1 MKKTIALALLI
12 CMLLGLMAGCSGSKL
27 ESYESD
33 TPAAQTGDSAAAA
46 EAEGAAIAI
55 GNGGSGFE
63 TYAPDT
69 VVATING
76 LDVTWQDYYYWMSY
90 YVSYVQSVARQAN
103 ASLTGWDVLE
113 LSSSQTNADVVLTNA
128 HRNVTLD
135 YVILSMAEEEGV
147 TIDAADEAEL
157 EELFETNADSITG
170 DGNGEAS
177 EEELAAFEE
186 YLAQIDLTRELYD
199 FRNTTELLQEK
210 LFTTLYGE
218 KGANYPDADAVEFAE
233 DNGLMAAKHIL
244 LLTVDAETREPI
256 EDEAVIAEK
265 KATAEELLA
274 RLQAV
279 QDDKEALA
287 ALFDELTEE
296 YTEDTGYAAYPD
308 GYVFSEGQMVSAFED
323 AVKALEGDY
332 ELSGIVESE
341 YGYHIVMSI
350 PIDPDAVVGSTSSGA
365 DVTLRYQAASQQF
378 SARLNAAIDSADV
391 VWADGF
397 EAPDM
402 AAIFG

>member
-1 MKKTIALALLI
+1 MKKTIALALLM

-33 TPAAQTGDSAAAA
+33 TPAAQTGDTAAA
-46 EAEGAAIAI
+46 ETEDATIAI
-55 GNGGSGFE
+55 GNGGTGFG
-63 TYAPDT
+63 TYEPDT
-69 VVATING
+69 VVATVNG

-103 ASLTGWDVLE
+103 ASLTGWDALE

-135 YVILSMAEEEGV
+135 YVILSMADEEGV
-147 TIDAADEAEL
+147 TVDAEDEAKL

-177 EEELAAFEE
+177 EEEIAAFEE

-210 LFTTLYGE
+210 LFETLYGE
-218 KGANYPDADAVEFAE
+218 KGADYPDADAVAFAE

-279 QDDKEALA
+279 QDDKAALA
-287 ALFDELTEE
+287 ALFDELTVE

-350 PIDPDAVVGSTSSGA
+350 PIDPDAVVGSTSSGS

>member
-33 TPAAQTGDSAAAA
+33 TPAAETGDAAA
-46 EAEGAAIAI
+46 EKADSATIDI
-55 GNGGSGFE
+55 GKGGTGFE

-69 VVATING
+69 VVATVNG

-157 EELFETNADSITG
+157 EKIFETNADSITG

-210 LFTTLYGE
+210 LFETLYGE
-218 KGANYPDADAVEFAE
+218 KGADYPDADAVAFAE

-244 LLTVDAETREPI
+244 LLTVDAETREPL
-256 EDEAVIAEK
+256 EDEAVVAEK
-265 KATAEELLA
+265 KATAEELLV

-279 QDDKEALA
+279 QDDKEALV
-287 ALFDELTEE
+287 ALFDELTAE
-296 YTEDTGYAAYPD
+296 YTEDTGYAIYPD
-308 GYVFSEGQMVSAFED
+308 GYVFSEGQMVSEFED
-323 AVKALEGDY
+323 AVKAMEGDY
-332 ELSGIVESE
+332 ELSGIVESP

-350 PIDPDAVVGSTSSGA
+350 PIDPDAVVGSTSSGSE
-365 DVTLRYQAASQQF
+365 VTLRYQAASQQF
-378 SARLNAAIDSADV
+378 TARLNAAIESADV

>member
-12 CMLLGLMAGCSGSKL
+12 CMLLSLMAGCSGSKL

-46 EAEGAAIAI
+46 EAEEATIAI

-69 VVATING
+69 VVVTING

-135 YVILSMAEEEGV
+135 YVILSMAAEEGV
-147 TIDAADEAEL
+147 TLDAADEAEL

-177 EEELAAFEE
+177 EEEIAAFEE

-210 LFTTLYGE
+210 LFETLYGE

-244 LLTVDAETREPI
+244 LLTVDADTREPI

-378 SARLNAAIDSADV
+378 SARLNAAIDSADI